1 MTNDQNDKAL
11 IREQQGKHEGHEDAD
26 NNLQRQTHLD
36 IIHKRIA
43 SGFHHQRIGRC
54 GEGRGETHTAP
65 KVTAKRKA

>member
-11 IREQQGKHEGHEDAD
+11 IREQQGKHEGHDNAD
-26 NNLQRQTHLD
+26 NNLQRQTYLD
-36 IIHKRIA
+36 IIHKSIA

-54 GEGRGETHTAP
+54 GEGRAKHILAP

>member
-1 MTNDQNDKAL
+1 MTYDQNDKAL
-11 IREQQGKHEGHEDAD
+11 IREQQGKHEGHDNAD

-43 SGFHHQRIGRC
+43 SCFHHKSIGRVEK
-54 GEGRGETHTAP
+54 GEAKHILAP

>member
-11 IREQQGKHEGHEDAD
+11 IREQQGKHEGHDNAD

-43 SGFHHQRIGRC
+43 SCFHHQRIGRSRK
-54 GEGRGETHTAP
+54 GEAKHILAP

>member
-11 IREQQGKHEGHEDAD
+11 IREQQGKQEGHDNAD

-43 SGFHHQRIGRC
+43 SCFQ
-54 GEGRGETHTAP
+54 
-65 KVTAKRKA
+65 KK